1 MVLSVAFVVI
11 SCSCSALAGYS
22 PVMSAFIS
30 GIALPRE
37 GRLSK
42 MMISKVNYFLNNI
55 FYPIFFVWVGLMVI
69 FPKFHP
75 GSPWTWA
82 RMIFIFVIATL
93 GKVVGTFLS
102 GLMFGFNH
110 PESVALG
117 LLLNVKGHF
126 HMYLAL
132 SAVQNEI
139 TTNSTGIGLT
149 LAIFC
154 TVVYAPSV
162 VAYIIGRARRK
173 RSPNQRMALQWL
185 DPTNELRILLCVHG
199 PQELPSAINFIE
211 ISRGRDDPAIMV
223 YVTDM
228 IELTEQIESTL
239 VRNEGMEVATV
250 TDKIVVEMRDQITSA
265 IKTYEEE
272 HSESGVTLRRM
283 LALSSFSVM
292 HQDISILAENLLV
305 SLVVLPFHKYQAS
318 DGNMIEAQSKLR
330 YVNRKVLQ
338 YAPCSVGI
346 LVDRGF
352 GVTNKISRSSIFLN
366 AAVIFI
372 GGKDDREA
380 LAYASHVA
388 LHPGV
393 KLTVIRF
400 LLDTNAI
407 AKSTRLGTCKISLP
421 EQEEEMK
428 LDDEFFAD
436 FYERH
441 VGGHVAYVEKYLAN
455 SAETMSALQ
464 SLEGKYGLIIVG
476 RGGRVNSALTAGMN
490 DWEQCPELGPIGDL
504 LSGSSSVVSASI
516 LIIQQHRPKGEI
528 AGLTEEFSVM

>member
-1 MVLSVAFVVI
+1 M
-11 SCSCSALAGYS
+11 
-22 PVMSAFIS
+22 
-30 GIALPRE
+30 
-37 GRLSK
+37 
-42 MMISKVNYFLNNI
+42 
-55 FYPIFFVWVGLMVI
+55 
-69 FPKFHP
+69 
-75 GSPWTWA
+75 
-82 RMIFIFVIATL
+82 
-93 GKVVGTFLS
+93 
-102 GLMFGFNH
+102 
-110 PESVALG
+110 
-117 LLLNVKGHF
+117 
-126 HMYLAL
+126 
-132 SAVQNEI
+132 
-139 TTNSTGIGLT
+139 
-149 LAIFC
+149 
-154 TVVYAPSV
+154 
-162 VAYIIGRARRK
+162 
-173 RSPNQRMALQWL
+173 
-185 DPTNELRILLCVHG
+185 
-199 PQELPSAINFIE
+199 
-211 ISRGRDDPAIMV
+211 
-223 YVTDM
+223 
-228 IELTEQIESTL
+228 
-239 VRNEGMEVATV
+239 
-250 TDKIVVEMRDQITSA
+250 
-265 IKTYEEE
+265 
-272 HSESGVTLRRM
+272 
-283 LALSSFSVM
+283 
-292 HQDISILAENLLV
+292 
-305 SLVVLPFHKYQAS
+305 
-318 DGNMIEAQSKLR
+318 
-330 YVNRKVLQ
+330 
-338 YAPCSVGI
+338 
-346 LVDRGF
+346 DRGF

-400 LLDTNAI
+400 LLDANAI